1 MAVGETVMD
10 VPVPTWVPP
19 QLPEYQI
26 HCAPVPNDPPV
37 SVKVLDSPELIDG
50 GLADAEVAA
59 VDSVSRLTK

>member
-1 MAVGETVMD
+1 MD

-19 QLPEYQI
+19 QLPEYQT

-37 SVKVLDSPELIDG
+37 IDKVLDWPELIDD

-59 VDSVSRLTK
+59 VDRVSRLTV